1 MIVVTGATGELGR
14 LVVEGLLERVPAD
27 RVAVAVRSPEKAA
40 DLAAKG
46 VQIREADYDRPETLA
61 PALAG
66 ADRLLLI
73 SGSEVGRRLAQHKA
87 VIDAAVEARVGL
99 LAYTSVLHAD
109 TSTLGLAPEHRG
121 TEDLI
126 GASGLPFVLLR
137 NGWYTENYTEAA
149 RQAIEQGALIGSA
162 GDGRVASATRADF
175 AAAAVEV
182 LTGEGHEG
190 KVYELSGDIAWSL
203 SELAAA
209 VSGITGRDVAY
220 RNLTPEEHRQALAGA
235 GLPDAVAEMLVDID
249 RRIAEGA
256 LADTP
261 GDLGR
266 LIGRPATPL
275 ADTLAE
281 TLRS

>member
-1 MIVVTGATGELGR
+1 MIVVTGATGQLGR

-46 VQIREADYDRPETLA
+46 VEVREADYDRPETLA

-66 ADRLLLI
+66 ADRVLLI

-87 VIDAAVEARVGL
+87 VVDAAVEARVGL
-99 LAYTSVLHAD
+99 LVYTSVLHAD

-126 GASGLPFVLLR
+126 RASGLPFTLLR
-137 NGWYTENYTEAA
+137 NGWYTENYTETA
-149 RQAIEQGALIGSA
+149 RQAAEQGILIGSA

-175 AAAAVEV
+175 AAATVEV

-220 RNLTPEEHRQALAGA
+220 RDLTPEEHRQALVGA
-235 GLPDAVAEMLVDID
+235 GLPEALGEMLVDID

-261 GDLGR
+261 GDLR
-266 LIGRPATPL
+266 RRVGRPTSPL